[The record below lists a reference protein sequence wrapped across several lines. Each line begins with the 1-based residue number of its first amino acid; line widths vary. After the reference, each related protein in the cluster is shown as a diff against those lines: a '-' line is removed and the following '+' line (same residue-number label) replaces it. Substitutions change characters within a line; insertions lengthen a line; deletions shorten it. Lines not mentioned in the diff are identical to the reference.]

1 MAICLQ
7 EQDNRTKMPTQYYSG
22 STSLYVMEM
31 KHWKQ
36 NVLQEVASW
45 AIGAISIMPVQTRM
59 ERQKTELTIKEE
71 NQRHK
76 PI

>member
-45 AIGAISIMPVQTRM
+45 AIGAISIMPV
-59 ERQKTELTIKEE
+59 
-71 NQRHK
+71 
-76 PI
+76 